1 MFVSIKTLHKL
12 VLGGMLMYFE
22 ILILAMI
29 LTGFAQYWVNKTY
42 KQYSKVSNQKGY
54 TGAEVSRQL
63 LQQAGVY
70 DVSVEMIGGHLT
82 DHYDPSSKV
91 LRLSQSVYNSTS
103 VAALGVAAHETGHA
117 IQDATDYAFLRLRSW
132 MVPATG
138 ISSKLAFPLI
148 ILGMLFSSE
157 TGFMLMQIGVL
168 LFGVAVVFTLV
179 TLPVEFDASSRAISL
194 LEEYNFLDESEI
206 VGAKKVLKA
215 AALTYVAAAAV
226 AIANFLRLLAMIGF
240 GRNRD

>member
-70 DVSVEMIGGHLT
+70 DVSVEMIRGHLT